1 MLITPQTL
9 ARPLTIIRHQ
19 VQSLGLKDRSLRKP
33 ELLEAIQRE
42 SPLFPTIAGWQR
54 ALVARDPL
62 VLECML
68 NALTHFFLCLMPGPQ
83 AIDCRLALPTH
94 YVHCWGARIPHLF
107 VFLDQHEARDRP
119 SSPKHVHQLE
129 AMALEHEYYRPH
141 LTRLEAWPEDVY
153 RFARVVRAVSGLRPN
168 IPISKLPI
176 LRTECPT
183 VVTLHFGNQEA
194 ILEAA
199 ESSELPLANGV
210 TIHRLLEAVKQGT
223 PVGHRFSAFQV
234 TEWAD
239 RHARVTME
247 TMPHTF
253 RTPDG

>member
-9 ARPLTIIRHQ
+9 ARPMTIIRHQ
-19 VQSLGLKDRSLRKP
+19 VRSLGLKDRSLRKP

-153 RFARVVRAVSGLRPN
+153 RFARVVRAVSGLQAQHPDLQAADPADRMSYGCDSPLRQ
-168 IPISKLPI
+168 PRGHFRSRGKL
-176 LRTECPT
+176 
-183 VVTLHFGNQEA
+183 
-194 ILEAA
+194 
-199 ESSELPLANGV
+199 
-210 TIHRLLEAVKQGT
+210 GT
-223 PVGHRFSAFQV
+223 PASQRR
-234 TEWAD
+234 D
-239 RHARVTME
+239 D
-247 TMPHTF
+247 
-253 RTPDG
+253 TPPT